1 MSYAEPDWPFATL
14 QRLAVLPAQTGQEE
28 KRGKAVGRTRECDRL
43 EVRRQRYPFT
53 ANVESFLHL
62 LLHDLDLVLFL

>member
-28 KRGKAVGRTRECDRL
+28 KRGKAV
-43 EVRRQRYPFT
+43 
-53 ANVESFLHL
+53 ESFLHL